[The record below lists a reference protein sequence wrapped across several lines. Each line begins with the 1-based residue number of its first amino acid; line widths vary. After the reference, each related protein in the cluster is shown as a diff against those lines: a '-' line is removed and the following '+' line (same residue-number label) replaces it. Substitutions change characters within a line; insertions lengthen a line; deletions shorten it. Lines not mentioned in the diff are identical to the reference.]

1 MIDDWGSA
9 LKKNNC
15 SKRTT
20 IAAAIKNVKL
30 TGDGG
35 NRREAL
41 ACMILK
47 SLRIMLGDLQP
58 KSILEHVDLENFQ
71 AWRGLMHSQCTLTK
85 QRPLAGV
92 EVITY

>member
-1 MIDDWGSA
+1 M
-9 LKKNNC
+9 
-15 SKRTT
+15 
-20 IAAAIKNVKL
+20 
-30 TGDGG
+30 
-35 NRREAL
+35 